1 MHFYSARGGD
11 ERVSGHVKLAPE
23 KPTFSFVDLF
33 AGIGGLR
40 IPFEELGGKCL
51 FSSEWNKFSQKTYC
65 ENFGEIP
72 AGDIRSVVAT
82 AIPNHDILLAGFPC
96 QPFSI
101 AGVSKKRS
109 LGREHGFLDKTQGT
123 LFFELARIIEA
134 KRPKVFLL
142 ENVRN
147 LLTHDKGRTFAVIRE
162 TLEALGYQV
171 SWKVIDAVHWVPQHR
186 ERIYIVGFDKHR
198 FGDIASFEFPA
209 TPEGPNPK
217 LASILEPD
225 PDTKYTLTPHL
236 WRYLQNY
243 AAKQKAR
250 GNGFGYGIADPE
262 GHTRTL
268 SARYFKDGSE
278 ILIDTGGP
286 EPRRLTPRE
295 CLHLMGFPE
304 DFKIVVSDTEAYR
317 QFGNAVVVPVV
328 RSIAIAMV
336 SALDAL
342 ERGSD
347 VFSKQKRSEVMSH
360 IRSKDTGIE
369 ILVRKWLRSQHIGYR
384 LHAKALPGTP
394 DVVLHRYKT
403 VIFVNG
409 CFWHGHG
416 CSLSTTPKANAGL
429 WKRKIDGNR
438 QHDERSH
445 AALAALGWNVVV
457 IWECDLE
464 AQPDKVFRRL
474 GTILESAGKT
484 AGR

>member
-1 MHFYSARGGD
+1 M
-11 ERVSGHVKLAPE
+11 SGHKRPAPQE
-23 KPTFSFVDLF
+23 QLFTFVDLF

-40 IPFEELGGKCL
+40 IPFQELGGRCL
-51 FSSEWNKFSQKTYC
+51 FSSEWNKFSQKTYY

-82 AIPNHDILLAGFPC
+82 SIPNHDILLAGFPC

-123 LFFELARIIEA
+123 LFFELARIIDA
-134 KRPKVFLL
+134 KRPKAFLL

-147 LLTHDKGRTFAVIRE
+147 LLTHDKKQTFAVISE
-162 TLEALGYQV
+162 TLRALDYQV

-186 ERIYIVGFDKHR
+186 ERIYIVGFDKRR
-198 FGDIASFEFPA
+198 FGDIANFDFPS
-209 TPEGPNPK
+209 PPQGPDPK
-217 LASILEPD
+217 LAGILEKNPS
-225 PDTKYTLTPHL
+225 PKYTLTPHL
-236 WRYLQNY
+236 WQYLQDY

-286 EPRRLTPRE
+286 EPRRLTPHE
-295 CLHLMGFPE
+295 CLRLMGFPL

-328 RSIAIAMV
+328 HSVAVRMV
-336 SALDAL
+336 GTLNAL

-347 VFSKQKRSEVMSH
+347 VFSKEKRSEVMSH
-360 IRSKDTGIE
+360 IRSKDTKIE

-394 DVVLHRYKT
+394 DIVLHRYKT
-403 VIFVNG
+403 AIFVNG

-416 CSLSTTPKANAGL
+416 CSLSNEPKANAGF
-429 WKRKIDGNR
+429 WRKKIEDNR
-438 QHDERSH
+438 QRDERNH
-445 AALAALGWNVVV
+445 TALAALGWNVVV
-457 IWECDLE
+457 TWECE
-464 AQPDKVFRRL
+464 
-474 GTILESAGKT
+474 LESNPDSVFAALERSLAAGARPACGKT
-484 AGR
+484 TSRHAAL